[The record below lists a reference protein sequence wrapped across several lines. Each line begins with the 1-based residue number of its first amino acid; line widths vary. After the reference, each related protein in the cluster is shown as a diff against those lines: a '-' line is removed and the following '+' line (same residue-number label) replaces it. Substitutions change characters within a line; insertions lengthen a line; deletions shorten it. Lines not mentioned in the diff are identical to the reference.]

1 MARATDGAEVANVA
15 AALGQPLMPWQRQ
28 VADAALEHV
37 DGRRVYRDV
46 IVSVPR
52 QSGKTTLILALL
64 LHRMLAAPEQRV
76 TYTAQSRLA
85 ARAKLFDTWW
95 PRIRR
100 SPVGGMF
107 ELTRATGAESLR
119 CSNGSIMAVLSGEE
133 ASGHG
138 ETVDMAVLDEA
149 WALSAAAEQAVRPA
163 MITRENAQLVICS
176 TAGTDRST
184 FWRSKVDAGR
194 LAPDSAA
201 GAGLAYFE
209 WSAPVDAD
217 IGDPATW
224 RECMPALGI
233 TVSEDTIAADLR
245 VMHPGEFR
253 RAYLNQWP
261 DETDSG
267 WAVIPRDVWMAGQ
280 L

>member
-1 MARATDGAEVANVA
+1 V
-15 AALGQPLMPWQRQ
+15 
-28 VADAALEHV
+28 
-37 DGRRVYRDV
+37 
-46 IVSVPR
+46 VSVPR

-64 LHRMLAAPEQRV
+64 VHRMLAAAGQRV

-85 ARAKLFDTWW
+85 ARGKLFDTWW
-95 PRIRR
+95 PRLRR
-100 SPVGGMF
+100 SPLGGMF

-119 CSNGSIMAVLSGEE
+119 CRNSSILSLLSGEE

-138 ETVDMAVLDEA
+138 ETIDMAVLDEA
-149 WALSAAAEQAVRPA
+149 WALTGAAEQAVRPA
-163 MITRENAQLVICS
+163 MVTRENAQLVVCS

-194 LAPDSAA
+194 LAVDN
-201 GAGLAYFE
+201 GITEGLAYFE
-209 WSAPVDAD
+209 WSADPNAD
-217 IGDPATW
+217 IGDPAVW

-233 TVSEDTIAADLR
+233 TVSEDTIAADLL
-245 VMHPGEFR
+245 VMPPGEFR

-267 WAVIPRDVWMAGQ
+267 WRVIPRDVWMAGA